1 MYCTSGY
8 NVVAKRNFL
17 RIFEFSKVPISLSNN
32 VMKERLYCK
41 LMLLQTHVMGMK
53 SFKRDWDRHNAR
65 ETIKVTLERRIYNLG
80 NWIRFHLHSYLP
92 VVYKIYFRTKKY
104 FHRHQEVR
112 GCIAIVMSQVFGFF
126 KYPYRVTDCWL
137 DILHG

>member
-53 SFKRDWDRHNAR
+53 SFKRD
-65 ETIKVTLERRIYNLG
+65 
-80 NWIRFHLHSYLP
+80 
-92 VVYKIYFRTKKY
+92 
-104 FHRHQEVR
+104 
-112 GCIAIVMSQVFGFF
+112 
-126 KYPYRVTDCWL
+126 
-137 DILHG
+137 